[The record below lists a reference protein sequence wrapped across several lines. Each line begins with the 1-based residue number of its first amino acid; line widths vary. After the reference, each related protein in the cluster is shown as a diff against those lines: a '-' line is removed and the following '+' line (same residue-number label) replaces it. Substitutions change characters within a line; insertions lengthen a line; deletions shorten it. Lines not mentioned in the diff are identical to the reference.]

1 MEDKRPLVS
10 IIVRT
15 KDRPKLLRNALR
27 SIAEQT
33 YRQIEVVLVNDGGCE
48 LNAEEMK
55 RILGNISLNYIRLE
69 KNTGRAHAG
78 NVGIENSRG
87 EYIGFLDD
95 DDEYYPE
102 HVGTLVSN
110 AVSGGGM
117 IYYSDVMMIEKFDAA
132 GTADDDDLRTQVFS
146 SEFSSDEL
154 IIANHIPFNAVLFSR
169 KVFEETGLL
178 DETFELYE
186 DWDLLIR
193 LAERHPFRHVKKI
206 TAIYHQWD
214 KDLQI
219 NQKNQELCHETQLRV
234 INKHKGKISPQ
245 FLLNSLN
252 LLKELKEKTESL
264 NEKSKTIEGKEQI
277 IAELNREIV
286 ELNKI
291 LSDKEKEKLIE
302 HRLTVQMQDIMSG
315 KEKIISEKEKIIS
328 EKEQEIVAL
337 KDSLIKVTQTYGWRM
352 LEKLR
357 QARDLFLP
365 KGANIRTL
373 YGLGEKSLKYIERE
387 GFGRFLR
394 KVFIKLKLSK
404 LNDTRNDYSL
414 WIKKNE
420 PDSNALV
427 EQRKLSDSFNLKP
440 KISIIT
446 PVYNPDRKSFI
457 EMLESVMSQT
467 YSNWELCLADAS
479 TLPYVREII
488 DSYAEQERSRIKVLY
503 LKKNYGISENSN
515 RAISLASGEYMAL
528 LDHDDTLAPFALLET
543 AKAINESP
551 DVDFIYSDR
560 DKIANDG
567 VRFDPFFKPDWS
579 PDYLLSQNYV
589 CHLNVFSRDIINKV
603 GGFRGYDGSQDY
615 DLVLRVTEATA
626 KIVHIPKILYHW
638 KVTLGSASGDPEAKP
653 YAYDAAVRALQDSVS
668 RRGWKATVTQGL
680 TRGLYRVWFHVDRLQ
695 KVSIIIPTK
704 DNVEILRRC
713 VDSILQKTTYTNY
726 EIVIVDN
733 KSRETE
739 TFNYYETLKEN
750 KKISLLRYDKPFNF
764 SEINNFAVSQT
775 NAEYLLFL
783 NNDTEVITENWL
795 DLMVGFAQRKETGAV
810 GVKLLYPNDTIQ
822 HAGLILDEKGNVKR
836 SHRGFPRYSLG
847 YAGRIMS
854 VQNVAAVA
862 AACMLMRREV
872 FDEVGGF
879 DPEFVIAH
887 GDIDLCLKLLEKDY
901 LIVYEPHAELY
912 HHESYTRGYEDTP
925 EKVERLRSETELL
938 LKKRGYMLRK
948 GDPYFN
954 PNLTAENEDYS
965 IRI

>member
-1 MEDKRPLVS
+1 VEDNKPLVS

-15 KDRPKLLRNALR
+15 KDRPKLLKKAVR

-33 YRQIEVVLVNDGGCE
+33 YRQIEVVLVNDGGCDLNTDE
-48 LNAEEMK
+48 LKN
-55 RILGNISLNYIRLE
+55 ILGEIPLNYIRLE

-78 NVGIENSRG
+78 NVGIRNAKG
-87 EYIGFLDD
+87 GYVGFLDD

-102 HVGTLVSN
+102 HVGTLVSS
-110 AVSGGGM
+110 AVSDGSM
-117 IYYSDVMMIEKFDAA
+117 IYYSDVMMIEKFDTTDAA
-132 GTADDDDLRTQVFS
+132 KDDDLRTQVFS

-154 IIANHIPFNAVLFSR
+154 LIANHIPFNAVLFDR
-169 KVFEETGLL
+169 AVFEETSLL

-193 LAERHPFRHVKKI
+193 LSEKHPFRHVKKI
-206 TAIYHQWD
+206 TAIYHQWN

-219 NQKNQELCHETQLRV
+219 NQKNQQLCHETQLRI

-245 FLLNSLN
+245 FLMNSLN
-252 LLKELKEKTESL
+252 LLIELRDKSESL
-264 NEKSKTIEGKEQI
+264 NEKIKTIEKKEEI
-277 IAELNREIV
+277 IADLNKEIM

-302 HRLTVQMQDIMSG
+302 HRLTIQMQDIMTG

-337 KDSLIKVTQTYGWRM
+337 NNSLIIITQTFGWRM

-357 QARDLFLP
+357 RMRDILLP

-387 GFGRFLR
+387 GFGRFLK
-394 KVFIKLKLSK
+394 KVMFKLKLSK
-404 LNDTRNDYSL
+404 LTDTRNDYSV

-420 PDSNALV
+420 PDSNALMG
-427 EQRKLSDSFNLKP
+427 QKMLSDSFHLKP

-446 PVYNPDRKSFI
+446 PVYNPDRKCFV

-467 YSNWELCLADAS
+467 YGNWELCLADAS
-479 TLPYVREII
+479 TFPYVREII
-488 DSYAEQERSRIKVLY
+488 DSYAERERSKIKVLY
-503 LKKNYGISENSN
+503 LKNNYGISENSN

-528 LDHDDTLAPFALLET
+528 LDHDDTLAPFALFE
-543 AKAINESP
+543 AVKAINESP

-560 DKIANDG
+560 DKVTNDG

-589 CHLNVFSRDIINKV
+589 CHLNVFSRDIIKKV

-615 DLVLRVTEATA
+615 DLVLRVTEATGR
-626 KIVHIPKILYHW
+626 IIHIPKILYHW
-638 KVTLGSASGDPEAKP
+638 KVTSGSAAGDSEAKP
-653 YAYDAAVRALQDSVS
+653 YAYEAAVRALQDSVN

-733 KSRETE
+733 KSRENA
-739 TFNYYETLKEN
+739 TFNYYATLKDN

-764 SEINNFAVSQT
+764 SEINNFGVSQT
-775 NAEYLLFL
+775 NAEYVLFL

-822 HAGLILDEKGNVKR
+822 HAGLILDERGNVKR
-836 SHRGFPRYSLG
+836 SHRGYPRFSLG

-887 GDIDLCLKLLEKDY
+887 GDIDLCLKLLERGY

-925 EKVERLRSETELL
+925 EKVERLKKETELL
-938 LKKRGYMLRK
+938 LKKRGYMLK
-948 GDPYFN
+948 NADPYFN